1 MNLES
6 EKINLYLLI
15 IHTYTSRFWPSKIGS
30 PLSYMKLSFNN
41 LGPITQKGYTDSN
54 CTCEIIIICVGIRKL
69 IIKDF
74 VFLLNL
80 KTTTSRKL
88 HPHEYLANITQPMKT
103 DPLQIKWFHSNTH
116 RDINFKCKNQN
127 NDNF

>member
-1 MNLES
+1 MNEFGKDKS
-6 EKINLYLLI
+6 TGYILI
-15 IHTYTSRFWPSKIGS
+15 IHTCTRFWPSKIGS
-30 PLSYMKLSFNN
+30 PQSYMKLSFNN

-54 CTCEIIIICVGIRKL
+54 CTCEIIRICVGIRKL

-88 HPHEYLANITQPMKT
+88 HPHE
-103 DPLQIKWFHSNTH
+103 
-116 RDINFKCKNQN
+116 
-127 NDNF
+127 